1 MISFEKAFDDTEKR
15 AASTARSA
23 GEVAKL
29 AKRLE
34 KEAQSGN
41 IGGIKRA
48 GQQLNAALGSL
59 RQEAAN
65 AASAWP
71 FSDAEE
77 EQYLKDHFAAELVE
91 VAGKRGLQIHQLDER
106 LIAHPSIVRV
116 LPGSRGI
123 RIDKKRM
130 DPKIRPSYLA
140 GTLTKNQNRVVR
152 VNTSVFIESLHQAYL
167 LLAKDQP
174 AQALGTSGRGQTV
187 PLARVYGVFT
197 VRDGQRREYTRTDF
211 ARELY
216 RLETDGPQETKSG
229 SRVFF
234 HSGRQSPISFVS
246 PRGEVISYNSV
257 EFYGGGK

>member
-15 AASTARSA
+15 AASTAKSA

-41 IGGIKRA
+41 ISGVKRA

-71 FSDAEE
+71 FTDAEE

-91 VAGKRGLQIHQLDER
+91 VAGKRGLQIHQRDEQ
-106 LIAHPSIVRV
+106 LIAHPSILRV
-116 LPGSRGI
+116 LPGSRAI
-123 RIDKKRM
+123 RIDRK
-130 DPKIRPSYLA
+130 PVPTIRPSYLSVVLA
-140 GTLTKNQNRVVR
+140 ANQNRVVR
-152 VNTSVFIESLHQAYL
+152 VNTRAFIESLYQAYL
-167 LLAKDQP
+167 FLAKDQP
-174 AQALGTSGRGQTV
+174 TQALSASKQGQTV
-187 PLARVYGVFT
+187 PLAKVYEVFT
-197 VRDGQRREYTRTDF
+197 VRAGQRNEYTRTDF

-216 RLETDGPQETKSG
+216 RLEIDGPQETRSG
-229 SRVFF
+229 AKVCF
-234 HSGRQSPISFVS
+234 HSGRGAIISFVS
-246 PRGEVISYNSV
+246 PQGQVISYHGV
-257 EFYGGGK
+257 EFSGGK

>member
-15 AASTARSA
+15 AASTAKSA

-41 IGGIKRA
+41 ISGVKRA

-91 VAGKRGLQIHQLDER
+91 VAGKRGLQIHQRDEQ
-106 LIAHPSIVRV
+106 LIAHPSILRV
-116 LPGSRGI
+116 LPGARSI
-123 RIDKKRM
+123 RIDRK
-130 DPKIRPSYLA
+130 PVPTIRPSYLSGVLA
-140 GTLTKNQNRVVR
+140 ANQNRVVR
-152 VNTSVFIESLHQAYL
+152 VNTRAFIESLYQAYSFL
-167 LLAKDQP
+167 TKD
-174 AQALGTSGRGQTV
+174 QALGTSGRGQTV
-187 PLARVYGVFT
+187 PLAKVYEVLT
-197 VRDGQRREYTRTDF
+197 VRAGQRNEYTRTDF

-216 RLETDGPQETKSG
+216 RLETEGPKETRSG
-229 SRVFF
+229 AEVCF
-234 HSGRQSPISFVS
+234 HSGRSATISFVS
-246 PRGEVISYNSV
+246 PQGEMIHYHSV
-257 EFYGGGK
+257 EFSGGK